1 MKFEKMK
8 LQKLT
13 FTDDIKTDVEQQGIK
28 ELAVVSWLF
37 ITGGYLLTV
46 P

>member
-8 LQKLT
+8 LQKLR

-28 ELAVVSWLF
+28 ELAVVS
-37 ITGGYLLTV
+37 
-46 P
+46 